1 MPGTVKPFFSETDS
15 FVIWLADRK
24 AFRRMRRDI
33 NLDLLVSKV
42 VLLCSRLLFVVIALV
57 WPLLVFLSSLL
68 VLSSLGIHQVHTP
81 LL

>member
-1 MPGTVKPFFSETDS
+1 
-15 FVIWLADRK
+15 
-24 AFRRMRRDI
+24 MRRDI